1 MSYEIWDRM
10 RQQEALERSQHEVF
24 EERERRMMEREEHWE
39 EYVLRREAELRELED
54 LIE

>member
-1 MSYEIWDRM
+1 MSYEIQDRM
-10 RQQEALERSQHEVF
+10 RQQAALERSQHAVS
-24 EERERRMMEREEHWE
+24 EERETMMMEREEHWE